1 MIPEALAWPL
11 AALLGLVFG
20 SFASAASWRLP
31 KGLSLLGR
39 SACPHC
45 QTPLRPGDLL
55 PLLSWLLQRGRC
67 RHCGQ
72 AISARYPLI
81 EAATALLFLLSW
93 QAGQGDWALAA
104 VLAGLS
110 CCGMIILAADLE
122 ERIIPD
128 AVLLPMLALAALLH
142 LLLDEGH
149 WDGLMAGGL
158 LFLLTFG
165 LQWVWRRTRD
175 IDGIGGGDV
184 KFLGVAGFTFGMAGA
199 SGFLVEA
206 GLAGILFGLIWRL
219 AGKGR
224 VFPFAPALV
233 AVYLAALY
241 WPPLTSLPLE
251 LLR

>member
-1 MIPEALAWPL
+1 MIPEAVAWPL

-20 SFASAASWRLP
+20 SFAGAASWRLP

-45 QTPLRPGDLL
+45 QKPLSPRDLL
-55 PLLSWLLQRGRC
+55 PLLSWLMQRGRC

-72 AISARYPLI
+72 TISGRYPLI
-81 EAATALLFLLSW
+81 EVATALLFLLSW
-93 QAGQGDWALAA
+93 QAGQGDWTLAV

-110 CCGMIILAADLE
+110 TCGMIILVADLE

-128 AVLLPMLALAALLH
+128 AVLLPMLALAAVLHFLLA
-142 LLLDEGH
+142 EGY
-149 WDGLMAGGL
+149 WDGLLAGGL

-165 LQWVWRRTRD
+165 LQWVWRRTRG

>member
-1 MIPEALAWPL
+1 VIPEALAWPL

-142 LLLDEGH
+142 LLLDEGY
-149 WDGLMAGGL
+149 WDGL
-158 LFLLTFG
+158 
-165 LQWVWRRTRD
+165 RTRD